1 MIKDCNMEYRPGKR
15 HWYKLKRDYLD
26 GMADT
31 LDLVLL
37 GVCANVNARANANAN
52 ADGGDRRVYGQR
64 KQGRFGF
71 VVPDGMFGSR
81 DADLADRVQGQPFL
95 SPPPL

>member
-1 MIKDCNMEYRPGKR
+1 MKDCAMEYRPGKR

-37 GVCANVNARANANAN
+37 GARTHFTLALMVDDSDNGN
-52 ADGGDRRVYGQR
+52 DDKRVHGQR
-64 KQGRFGF
+64 QQGWFGL
-71 VVPDGMFGSR
+71 VVPDGLFGSR
-81 DADLADRVQGQPFL
+81 DADLADRLQG
-95 SPPPL
+95 PP